1 KILLLI
7 IRNIV
12 PSKEQFTLDMVIMHQ
27 LAAYSKLAKDKT
39 STECR
44 RENLVLFDKLSKNK
58 VLAISLTS

>member
-1 KILLLI
+1 
-7 IRNIV
+7 
-12 PSKEQFTLDMVIMHQ
+12 MHQ

-58 VLAISLTS
+58 VLAISFKPLS